1 MTLLILM
8 AKNGLGLSILTMFN
22 FEIDHIMVESLQI
35 LPLVISQHA
44 EEAAFNW
51 LLRDAAVREPHY
63 SLNDL
68 AKLDKRVEAHLDG
81 LRIAGD
87 EGWEICKQELKW
99 EEAGEVFTAAFLAF
113 ESDDALR
120 IHEVLEIGGAEPE
133 LCRGVISA
141 LGWLPF
147 EQSVKYTAQFQ
158 TAEAA
163 SLRYIGLAAHAIHR
177 QDQGQALMEAL
188 RSEDTLLKA
197 RALKA
202 VGELG
207 RRDLAAYLQASF
219 RDEDSKCRFYAALS
233 AALLGDAYACPI
245 LQTIAQSDSPYCEEA
260 TKIALRRLHPKTAQD
275 WLKELA
281 QSPEHLRQAIIG
293 AGALGDPAIIPWL
306 FEMMH
311 APEHARVA
319 GEAFTMI
326 TGVDLAY
333 EDLEGE
339 WPEGFA
345 AGPTENP
352 EDEDVAMDPDEDL
365 PWPAPELIQK
375 WWASNKENFQ
385 NGARYLVG
393 KSIAPESLQQV
404 LRSGFQR
411 QRAAA
416 ALELAMRQ
424 SGRPLFEVREP
435 GFRQQKILALHAS

>member
-1 MTLLILM
+1 
-8 AKNGLGLSILTMFN
+8 
-22 FEIDHIMVESLQI
+22 MVIFS
-35 LPLVISQHA
+35 VISQHA

-99 EEAGEVFTAAFLAF
+99 EEAGEVFTAAYLAF

-120 IHEVLEIGGAEPE
+120 IHEVLEVGSAAPE
-133 LCRGVISA
+133 LCRGIISA

-147 EQSVKYTAQFQ
+147 EQGVKCTSQFQ

-163 SLRYIGLAAHAIHR
+163 SLRYIDLAAHAIHR
-177 QDQGQALMEAL
+177 QEPGQAFGEAL

-202 VGELG
+202 IGELG
-207 RRDLAAYLQASF
+207 RRDLVAYLQACF
-219 RDEDSKCRFYAALS
+219 RDENIKCRFYAAWS
-233 AALLGDAYACPI
+233 SALLGDAYACPI
-245 LQTIAQSDSPYCEEA
+245 LQSLAQSDSLYREEA
-260 TKIALRRLHPKTAQD
+260 TKMALRRLPLKAAQG
-275 WLKELA
+275 WLKELS
-281 QSPEHLRQAIIG
+281 QNEEYLRQAIIG
-293 AGALGDPAIIPWL
+293 AGALGDPAMIPWL

-311 APEHARVA
+311 VPEHARVA

-339 WPEGFA
+339 WPEGFE

-375 WWASNKENFQ
+375 WWASNKKNFQ
-385 NGARYLVG
+385 NGTRYLVG
-393 KSIAPESLQQV
+393 KPIATDWLQQV
-404 LRSGFQR
+404 LRNGFQR

-424 SGRPLFEVREP
+424 STQPLFEVRAP
-435 GFRQQKILALHAS
+435 GFRQQKRLAVK

>member
-1 MTLLILM
+1 M
-8 AKNGLGLSILTMFN
+8 ANHVIKNI
-22 FEIDHIMVESLQI
+22 
-35 LPLVISQHA
+35 ISQHA
-44 EEAAFNW
+44 EEASFNW

-87 EGWEICKQELKW
+87 AGWEICKQELNW
-99 EEAGEVFTAAFLAF
+99 EEAGEVFTAAYLAF
-113 ESDDALR
+113 DSDDALR
-120 IHEVLEIGGAEPE
+120 IHEVLEAGSAEPE

-147 EQSVKYTAQFQ
+147 EQGAKYAKQFLS
-158 TAEAA
+158 ADSA
-163 SLRYIGLAAHAIHR
+163 SLRYFGLAAHAIHR
-177 QDQGQALMEAL
+177 QDPGQALVEAL

-219 RDEDSKCRFYAALS
+219 RDEDSKCRFYAAWS

-245 LQTIAQSDSPYCEEA
+245 LQTIAQSDSPYREEA
-260 TKIALRRLHPKTAQD
+260 TKMAFRRLPLKTAQG
-275 WLKELA
+275 WLKELS
-281 QSPEHLRQAIIG
+281 QSKEYLRQAIIG
-293 AGALGDPAIIPWL
+293 AGAVGDPAIIPWL

-375 WWASNKENFQ
+375 WWASHKSNFQ

-393 KSIAPESLQQV
+393 KPITPERLQQV
-404 LRSGFQR
+404 LRNGFQR

-424 SGRPLFEVREP
+424 SGQPLFEVRAP
-435 GFRQQKILALHAS
+435 GFRQKQILSVE

>member
-1 MTLLILM
+1 MIV
-8 AKNGLGLSILTMFN
+8 S
-22 FEIDHIMVESLQI
+22 SL
-35 LPLVISQHA
+35 ISQHA

-63 SLNDL
+63 SLKDL
-68 AKLDKRVEAHLDG
+68 AKLDQRVEAHLDG

-99 EEAGEVFTAAFLAF
+99 EEAGEVFTAAYLAF

-120 IHEVLEIGGAEPE
+120 IHEVLEIGNAEPE

-141 LGWLPF
+141 LGWLLF
-147 EQSVKYTAQFQ
+147 EQCAKYASQFLI
-158 TAEAA
+158 AEVA

-177 QDQGQALMEAL
+177 QDPGQALVEAL
-188 RSEDTLLKA
+188 KSEDVLLKA

-207 RRDLAAYLQASF
+207 RRDLVAYLQASF
-219 RDEDSKCRFYAALS
+219 RDENIKCRFYAVWS

-245 LQTIAQSDSPYCEEA
+245 LQAIAQSDCLYREEA
-260 TKIALRRLHPKTAQD
+260 TKMALRRLSVKAAQG
-275 WLKELA
+275 WLKELS
-281 QSPEHLRQAIIG
+281 QSKEHLRQAIIG

-311 APEHARVA
+311 VPEQARIA

-339 WPEGFA
+339 WPEGFE

-352 EDEDVAMDPDEDL
+352 EDENVAMDPDEDL
-365 PWPAPELIQK
+365 PWPEPELIQK
-375 WWASNKENFQ
+375 WWANNKKNFQ
-385 NGARYLVG
+385 NGTRYLVG
-393 KSIAPESLQQV
+393 KPTTPEELQQI
-404 LRSGFQR
+404 LRNGFQR

-416 ALELAMRQ
+416 AVEMAMRQ
-424 SGRPLFEVREP
+424 STQPLFEVRAP
-435 GFRQQKILALHAS
+435 GFRQQKLLAVK